1 MPDFSLLSGLLFV
14 LGSAFLGG
22 IAAKKLHQPLI
33 VGYLLSG
40 LLFSVLLGNFG
51 LKRESL
57 SLLAEIGF
65 ALLMFTLGLE
75 FSFTK
80 IQKVKGTAVSGAMVQ
95 IILTIFLGTLLLINF
110 FGLSFRSSF
119 IIASA
124 FSLSSTAIVV
134 KLLTEKN
141 RLESLS
147 GEIMVGWLLIQDLAV
162 LPLLSLLPVLFGSAG
177 LSANLSGIF
186 KAALLLAVTWYMAR
200 KIVPKLANRVI
211 LTQSREL
218 LIIFAVII
226 VFSFAFFTSSFGF
239 SFALGAFLAGLVL
252 SHSEAHLA
260 VFSEI
265 RPFRDLFLSI
275 FFVSL
280 GLSLEPGFLVSNLG
294 TIITL
299 GFIFLLLKL
308 VIVGGFLL
316 IKGFHA
322 KIIFEGAFGLAEIG
336 EFSFVLAATALS
348 LRFISRPEY
357 GLVISVALL
366 TMVTTPW
373 LFSLSETAYR
383 KSYHRLARFPRWHK
397 RLFKGYHE
405 TLLAGEASTENH
417 VVLLGYGRV
426 GRWVG
431 KALERAKVPY
441 LIVEYD
447 PYIFKDLRL
456 REKKVI
462 FGDPA
467 DIAVLDFAQVD
478 KAKLVVIAIP
488 DSLTQ
493 KIIITNCRVLNKNVP
508 IICRSHLEEDASE
521 LKSLGAEH
529 IIQPE
534 FEAALSIIHRSLQH
548 FGLGSQAIGREI
560 KEIRKEHQ

>member
-1 MPDFSLLSGLLFV
+1 M
-14 LGSAFLGG
+14 GG
-22 IAAKKLHQPLI
+22 ILAKKFHQPLI

-40 LLFSVLLGNFG
+40 LFFSVLLGNFG

-57 SLLAEIGF
+57 GLLAEIGF

-80 IQKVKGTAVSGAMVQ
+80 IQKVKNTAVSGAVVQ
-95 IILTIFLGTLLLINF
+95 ILLTIFFGILLLTGL

-147 GEIMVGWLLIQDLAV
+147 GEIMVGWLLTQDLAV
-162 LPLLSLLPVLFGSAG
+162 LPLLSLLPVLFSSAG
-177 LSANLSGIF
+177 LSANLLGIL
-186 KAALLLAVTWYMAR
+186 KAVLLLTVTWYMAR
-200 KIVPKLANRVI
+200 KIVPKLADRVI

-239 SFALGAFLAGLVL
+239 SFVLGAFLAGLVL

-280 GLSLEPGFLVSNLG
+280 GLSLEPGFLLSSLG
-294 TIITL
+294 TILTL

-308 VIVGGFLL
+308 ILVGLFLL
-316 IKGFHA
+316 LTGFHA

-348 LRFISRPEY
+348 LRFISSQEY
-357 GLVISVALL
+357 SLIISVALL
-366 TMVTTPW
+366 TMVMTPW
-373 LFSLSETAYR
+373 LFPLSETAYQ
-383 KSYHRLARFPRWHK
+383 KSYRWLARFPRWHK

-405 TLLAGEASTENH
+405 TLLVNEPSNENH

-426 GRWVG
+426 GSWVG

-447 PYIFKDLRL
+447 PYIFKGLRL

-462 FGDPA
+462 FGNSA

-493 KIIITNCRVLNKNVP
+493 KIIIANCRVLNKSVP
-508 IICRSHLEEDASE
+508 IICRSHLEEDTPE
-521 LKSLGAEH
+521 LKSLGVEH

-548 FGLGSQAIGREI
+548 LGFGSQAISREI
-560 KEIRKEHQ
+560 KEIRREHQ